1 MKIGLLDKMT
11 KPHSKKFDAPGKP
24 TKPSARKQLK
34 QAARKIKNKDVRQR
48 AVNRL
53 KNGRKK

>member
-1 MKIGLLDKMT
+1 MT